1 MGWRQIEE
9 EQTEL
14 HAKLAQKKSKAG
26 EWLVADENLEVAE
39 EEFQDESPPP
49 MQADEEQEEE
59 QEEEE
64 EGEADEGPEG
74 LDQAPRKR
82 CVAAA
87 SGCNKVVWLTRV
99 RVAGG
104 FVRWREDAFS
114 RQHSHSSTLTAH
126 SGVLLRSVVPPRH
139 DFSW

>member
-1 MGWRQIEE
+1 LGSRQMEE

-59 QEEEE
+59 E

-87 SGCNKVVWLTRV
+87 WGCNKV
-99 RVAGG
+99 AG
-104 FVRWREDAFS
+104 
-114 RQHSHSSTLTAH
+114 
-126 SGVLLRSVVPPRH
+126 
-139 DFSW
+139 